1 MPLTRP
7 LLAWL
12 KSLCST
18 SLCRTDQALA
28 VFSDWDSTGMRTHP
42 PPPSRSSGAGG
53 VGQGGRPHRPPGAQ
67 QGPPS
72 LTVGW
77 GWRGV
82 KPVPKR
88 NPQVRLPTLLPFSLL
103 PCPQRPLPGQY
114 SQEAQETEEEEQGL
128 DSRFPDGYQ
137 DRLCQARRPP
147 CGRVDEAASP
157 AGPQPHP
164 PAPRWTVV
172 PGLPGSPHSPDGGPH
187 VPASPHPATCPPS
200 SCRRGHSFACG
211 RGGGPPRAAPG
222 HPLCSETLR
231 EMCWEPRAC

>member
-1 MPLTRP
+1 
-7 LLAWL
+7 
-12 KSLCST
+12 
-18 SLCRTDQALA
+18 
-28 VFSDWDSTGMRTHP
+28 MRTHP
-42 PPPSRSSGAGG
+42 PPPAVVQGQDGWDRVVGPTAGTSIPDSGLGMAGCEAGLQAESSGA
-53 VGQGGRPHRPPGAQ
+53 PAH
-67 QGPPS
+67 PPS
-72 LTVGW
+72 
-77 GWRGV
+77 
-82 KPVPKR
+82 
-88 NPQVRLPTLLPFSLL
+88 PQPLPS
-103 PCPQRPLPGQY
+103 PQRPLPGQY

-164 PAPRWTVV
+164 PAPRWTAV

-200 SCRRGHSFACG
+200 SWRRGHSFACG